1 MHQPFHL
8 QAGEQDIQNMVAAL
22 KAVRRNSWASAD
34 NAMLVGMSAGGFAVI
49 ATGATNPPGVKAV
62 INFDGGRGAIDGK
75 SLCDKTGLMKS
86 YEQYGKTAKIPSL
99 WLYAKNDKSFPP
111 DMGREMFNAYQQGK
125 NPAQFIVMPSY
136 GKDGHVFMDSAPES
150 FWWNTV
156 ATFLEQYHQPFQEI
170 IRLPVVNLIEPPA
183 LNAAGKKPFP
193 SMNQR
198 SDMKKHLPP
207 IRTETGA
214 LHTGPE
220 TVRKLPQR
228 RLVCTKEQRRGAPQ
242 CAVRYQQ

>member
-1 MHQPFHL
+1 
-8 QAGEQDIQNMVAAL
+8 
-22 KAVRRNSWASAD
+22 
-34 NAMLVGMSAGGFAVI
+34 
-49 ATGATNPPGVKAV
+49 
-62 INFDGGRGAIDGK
+62 
-75 SLCDKTGLMKS
+75 
-86 YEQYGKTAKIPSL
+86 
-99 WLYAKNDKSFPP
+99 
-111 DMGREMFNAYQQGK
+111 
-125 NPAQFIVMPSY
+125 
-136 GKDGHVFMDSAPES
+136 MDSAPES

-193 SMNQR
+193 SMKQR
-198 SDMKKHLPP
+198 SDMKKPLPP

-228 RLVCTKEQRRGAPQ
+228 RLISVQRNNGKGHLNALCTLSTIITPQRKDTEISG
-242 CAVRYQQ
+242 